1 MPSLDS
7 LLAITL
13 RTVTTQVGCVLYSPG
28 AVEGGGG
35 IGSLEE
41 FVALAQTTLGA
52 LK

>member
-28 AVEGGGG
+28 AVGGGG